1 MVHPPRRYYTRRKI
15 DETGAMIDAFHG
27 ERASRVVSKAQSSRT
42 VHRPE
47 DSMFLEQMANDRL
60 LVSIDPAGEQQQ
72 EEGERGR
79 HRGHG
84 GSLPDRRPPFNRCET
99 WAFSTVRRG

>member
-1 MVHPPRRYYTRRKI
+1 
-15 DETGAMIDAFHG
+15 MIDAFHG

-60 LVSIDPAGEQQQ
+60 LVSIDPAREQQRQ
-72 EEGERGR
+72 KASG
-79 HRGHG
+79 G
-84 GSLPDRRPPFNRCET
+84 GSGFMARGCLTGVPLFNRSET
-99 WAFSTVRRG
+99 WTSCAVTPG